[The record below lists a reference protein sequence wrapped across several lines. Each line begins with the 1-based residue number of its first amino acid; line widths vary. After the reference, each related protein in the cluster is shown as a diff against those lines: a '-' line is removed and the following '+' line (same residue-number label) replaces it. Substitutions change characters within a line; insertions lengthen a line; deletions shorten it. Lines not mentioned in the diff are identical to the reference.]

1 MTRSNDKTKR
11 WRQAPALVI
20 SLVALFAALSGA
32 ALALP
37 GSQTVNSGDVKNE
50 SLKSID
56 LKDNKAVAS
65 SDVIDESLAST
76 DVQDDSLTSDD
87 VKNAALTGA
96 DVQDNSIT
104 GNDVAEATLGQV
116 PQAANASTLNGKTA
130 SQFTSSSIYKNE
142 SAVGP
147 GTTLGDATEVM
158 DAACNPG
165 DILLS
170 GGPANIRSTSV
181 MLESFPSP
189 GSTNSWSVRIN
200 KNGQTDNFS
209 VVVLCADQ

>member
-1 MTRSNDKTKR
+1 MTRTNDKANR

-37 GSQTVNSGDVKNE
+37 GTQTVNSGDVKNE

-65 SDVIDESLAST
+65 SDVIDES
-76 DVQDDSLTSDD
+76 
-87 VKNAALTGA
+87 LTGA

-142 SAVGP
+142 SALGP
-147 GTTLGDATEVM
+147 GSTIGDGTQVM
-158 DAACNPG
+158 AAACNPG
-165 DILLS
+165 DVLLS
-170 GGPANIRSTSV
+170 GGPANINATTTL
-181 MLESFPSP
+181 LESFPSP
-189 GSTNSWSVRIN
+189 GGTSSWSVRVN
-200 KNGQTDNFS
+200 KNGNADNFS

>member
-1 MTRSNDKTKR
+1 MTRNTDKTSR

-37 GSQTVNSGDVKNE
+37 GTQTVNSGDVKNE

-65 SDVIDESLAST
+65 SDVIDESL
-76 DVQDDSLTSDD
+76 
-87 VKNAALTGA
+87 TGA

-104 GNDVAEATLGQV
+104 GDDVAEATLSQV
-116 PQAANASTLNGKTA
+116 PQAANASTLNGRTA

-142 SAVGP
+142 SAVAA
-147 GTTLGDATEVM
+147 GTTLGDGTQVM
-158 DAACNPG
+158 AAACNPG

-170 GGPANIRSTSV
+170 GGPANINATTTL
-181 MLESFPSP
+181 LESFPSP
-189 GSTNSWSVRIN
+189 GGTSSWSVRVN
-200 KNGQTDNFS
+200 KNGNADNFS

>member
-1 MTRSNDKTKR
+1 MTRTNDRKNR

-37 GSQTVNSGDVKNE
+37 GTQTVNSGDVKNE

-76 DVQDDSLTSDD
+76 DVQDNS
-87 VKNAALTGA
+87 LTGA
-96 DVQDNSIT
+96 DVDES
-104 GNDVAEATLGQV
+104 TLGQV
-116 PQAANASTLNGKTA
+116 PNAATLSGKTA
-130 SQFTSSSIYKNE
+130 SAFTSSSIYKNE
-142 SAVGP
+142 SAVAA
-147 GTTLGDATEVM
+147 GTTIGDGTQVAAE
-158 DAACNPG
+158 ACNPG

-170 GGPANIRSTSV
+170 GGPANINATTTL
-181 MLESFPSP
+181 LESFPSP
-189 GSTNSWSVRIN
+189 GTTNSWSVRVN
-200 KNGQTDNFS
+200 KNGNADNFS

>member
-1 MTRSNDKTKR
+1 MTRTNDRKNR

-37 GSQTVNSGDVKNE
+37 GTQTVNSGDVKNE

-76 DVQDDSLTSDD
+76 DVQDNS
-87 VKNAALTGA
+87 LTGA
-96 DVQDNSIT
+96 DVDEST
-104 GNDVAEATLGQV
+104 FGQV
-116 PQAANASTLNGKTA
+116 PNAATLSGKTA
-130 SQFTSSSIYKNE
+130 SAFTSSSIYKNE
-142 SAVGP
+142 SAVAA
-147 GTTLGDATEVM
+147 GTTIGDGTQVAAE
-158 DAACNPG
+158 ACNPG

-170 GGPANIRSTSV
+170 GGPANINATSTL
-181 MLESFPSP
+181 LESFPSP
-189 GSTNSWSVRIN
+189 GTTNSWSVRVN
-200 KNGQTDNFS
+200 KNGNADNFS

>member
-1 MTRSNDKTKR
+1 MTRTNDRKNR

-37 GSQTVNSGDVKNE
+37 GTQTVNSGDVKNE

-76 DVQDDSLTSDD
+76 DVQDNS
-87 VKNAALTGA
+87 LTGA
-96 DVQDNSIT
+96 DVDEST
-104 GNDVAEATLGQV
+104 FGQV
-116 PQAANASTLNGKTA
+116 PNAATLSGKTA
-130 SQFTSSSIYKNE
+130 SAFTSSSIYKNE
-142 SAVGP
+142 SAVAA
-147 GTTLGDATEVM
+147 GTTIGDGTQVAAE
-158 DAACNPG
+158 ACNPG

-170 GGPANIRSTSV
+170 GGPANINATTTL
-181 MLESFPSP
+181 LESFPSP
-189 GSTNSWSVRIN
+189 GTTNSWSVRVN
-200 KNGQTDNFS
+200 KNGNADNFS

>member
-1 MTRSNDKTKR
+1 MTRTNGRNNR

-37 GSQTVNSGDVKNE
+37 GTQTVNSGDVKNE

-76 DVQDDSLTSDD
+76 DVQDNS
-87 VKNAALTGA
+87 LTGA
-96 DVQDNSIT
+96 DVDEST
-104 GNDVAEATLGQV
+104 FGQV
-116 PQAANASTLNGKTA
+116 PNAATLSGKTA
-130 SQFTSSSIYKNE
+130 SAFTSSSIYKNE
-142 SAVGP
+142 SAVAA
-147 GTTLGDATEVM
+147 GTTIGDGTQVAAE
-158 DAACNPG
+158 ACNPG

-170 GGPANIRSTSV
+170 GGPANINATTTL
-181 MLESFPSP
+181 LESFPSP
-189 GSTNSWSVRIN
+189 GTTNSWSVRVN
-200 KNGQTDNFS
+200 KNGNADNFS

>member
-1 MTRSNDKTKR
+1 MTRTNDRKDR

-37 GSQTVNSGDVKNE
+37 GTQTVNSGDVKNE

-65 SDVIDESLAST
+65 SDVIDESLAGT
-76 DVQDDSLTSDD
+76 DVQDNS
-87 VKNAALTGA
+87 LTGA
-96 DVQDNSIT
+96 DVDES
-104 GNDVAEATLGQV
+104 TLGQV
-116 PQAANASTLNGKTA
+116 PNAATLSGKTA
-130 SQFTSSSIYKNE
+130 SAFTSSSIYKNE
-142 SAVGP
+142 SAVAA
-147 GTTLGDATEVM
+147 GTTIGDGTQVAAE
-158 DAACNPG
+158 ACNPG

-170 GGPANIRSTSV
+170 GGPANINATTTL
-181 MLESFPSP
+181 LESFPSP
-189 GSTNSWSVRIN
+189 GTTNSWSVRVN
-200 KNGQTDNFS
+200 KNGNADNFS